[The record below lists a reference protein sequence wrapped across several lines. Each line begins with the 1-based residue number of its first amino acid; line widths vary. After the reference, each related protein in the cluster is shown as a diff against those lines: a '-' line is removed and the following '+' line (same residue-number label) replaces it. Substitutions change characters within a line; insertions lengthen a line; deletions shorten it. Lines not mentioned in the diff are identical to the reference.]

1 MNRQRPQPNR
11 RILVIDDN
19 PAIHDDFRKIFAS
32 GGTTPSAIDA
42 VEAELFG
49 AAVKAPAAVTFELDS
64 AFQGHEGLAK
74 VQAALAA
81 GRPYAMA
88 FVDVRMPPGWDGI
101 ETIAHIWEAQ
111 PDLQAV
117 ICTAYSDY
125 SFDEIVGKLE
135 RADQLVILKK
145 PFDNIEALQLA
156 HALTEKWRLL
166 QEAQNRAAELEE
178 HVVVR
183 TAELQAA
190 NEKLQTEMSERA
202 RLEAAFR
209 QSQKMEAIG
218 QLAGGVA
225 HDFNNILTV
234 IRGYLCLVLA
244 DEKLEA
250 KIKDP
255 LQQVDAAAQRAA
267 NLTRQL
273 LTFSRKQLVQREAL
287 DLNDVITNVLK
298 MLHRLLG
305 EDIALQIETAAD
317 LPRIHADRAMM
328 EQVLVNLAVNARD
341 AMVNGGR
348 LLIETRRNEILSTPV
363 SAHADARPGRFV
375 CLTVADTGTGMTS
388 EVLTHLFEPFFTTK
402 EVGKGTG
409 LGLATV
415 FGIVKQHDGW
425 IEVSSE
431 PGQGAR
437 FKIYFPEHHPA
448 PANKPA
454 AMLAPARPQGGNETI
469 FLVEDEP
476 ALRGVAAKVLRNYG
490 YAVITAT
497 SGAEALKAWPDHAEK
512 VDLLLTDMVMP
523 DGVSGRELAQQLRTV
538 KPDLKVLFSS
548 GYSTE
553 LVGRDALL
561 QDGKNFLPKPY
572 NPDKLARTVRKCLD
586 NPAAALLGVNG
597 ES

>member
-1 MNRQRPQPNR
+1 MSHAPIQPNR
-11 RILVIDDN
+11 RLLIIDDN
-19 PAIHDDFRKIFAS
+19 PAIHDDFRKIFS
-32 GGTTPSAIDA
+32 GTSAATSAIDA

-49 AAVKAPAAVTFELDS
+49 GETGAGAAVTFELDS
-64 AFQGHEGLAK
+64 AFQGQEGLAK

-101 ETIAHIWEAQ
+101 ETIARIWEAQ

-125 SFDEIVGKLE
+125 SFDEIVRKLG
-135 RADQLVILKK
+135 RPDQLVILKK

-166 QEAQNRAAELEE
+166 GEARDRAEDLEQR
-178 HVVVR
+178 VAAR
-183 TAELQAA
+183 TMELQVA
-190 NEKLQTEMSERA
+190 NEKLQAEMQERV
-202 RLEAAFR
+202 RLEMAFR

-250 KIKDP
+250 RIKEP

-287 DLNDVITNVLK
+287 DLNEVITHITK

-305 EDIALQIETAAD
+305 EDIALEIEAAAD
-317 LPRIHADRAMM
+317 LPLVHADRAMM

-341 AMVNGGR
+341 AMLNGGR
-348 LLIETRRNEILSTPV
+348 LLIETRREEILPGPPP
-363 SAHADARPGRFV
+363 ANPDARAGRFV
-375 CLTVADTGTGMTS
+375 CLTVADSGVGIAPETMA
-388 EVLTHLFEPFFTTK
+388 HLFEPFFTTK

-409 LGLATV
+409 LGLATIY
-415 FGIVKQHDGW
+415 GIVKQHEGW
-425 IEVSSE
+425 IEVLSP

-437 FKIYFPEHHPA
+437 FKIYLPEHHPIPDAKTPVHPA
-448 PANKPA
+448 PT
-454 AMLAPARPQGGNETI
+454 RPTGGQETI

-490 YAVITAT
+490 YRVITAS
-497 SGAEALKAWPDHAEK
+497 SGVEALQVWPTHAEQ

-523 DGVSGRELAQQLRTV
+523 DGISGRELARQLLLV
-538 KPDLKVLFSS
+538 KPKLKVLYSS

-572 NPDKLARTVRKCLD
+572 NPDKLAHTVRKCLD
-586 NPAAALLGVNG
+586 NATPLLDVKV
-597 ES
+597 EV

>member
-1 MNRQRPQPNR
+1 MTNQPTQSNR
-11 RILVIDDN
+11 RILIVDDN
-19 PAIHDDFRKIFAS
+19 PAIHDDFRKIFAG
-32 GGTTPSAIDA
+32 GGTPTLAIDA

-49 AAVKAPAAVTFELDS
+49 QAIKAPAAVTFELDS

-101 ETIAHIWEAQ
+101 ETLARIWAVQ

-166 QEAQNRAAELEE
+166 RAAQNRATELEQ
-178 HVVVR
+178 HVAAR

-190 NEKLQTEMSERA
+190 NEKLQAEIGERA
-202 RLEAAFR
+202 RLEQAFR

-250 KIKDP
+250 RIKDP

-267 NLTRQL
+267 NLTRPL

-287 DLNDVITNVLK
+287 DLNEVITNILK

-305 EDIALQIETAAD
+305 EDIALQVETAAD

-341 AMVNGGR
+341 AMLNGGR
-348 LLIETRRNEILSTPV
+348 LLIETRRNEILSAP
-363 SAHADARPGRFV
+363 AAANPDARPGRFV
-375 CLTVADTGTGMTS
+375 CLTVADTGAGMAS
-388 EVLTHLFEPFFTTK
+388 EVLAHLFEPFFTTK

-415 FGIVKQHDGW
+415 FGIVKQHEGW
-425 IEVSSE
+425 IEVASE
-431 PGQGAR
+431 PGQGAC
-437 FKIYFPEHHPA
+437 FKIYFPEHQLAQSPQ
-448 PANKPA
+448 PA
-454 AMLAPARPQGGNETI
+454 ARATPDRPMGGSETI

-490 YAVITAT
+490 YEVITAT
-497 SGAEALKAWPDHAEK
+497 SGAEALKTWPAHAAK

-523 DGVSGRELAQQLRTV
+523 DGVSGRELAQQLRAA
-538 KPDLKVLFSS
+538 KPALKVLFSS

-561 QDGKNFLPKPY
+561 HDGKNFLPKPY

-586 NPAAALLGVNG
+586 NAAVALLGLHG

>member
-1 MNRQRPQPNR
+1 MMNQLFQPNR
-11 RILVIDDN
+11 RILIVDDN
-19 PAIHDDFRKIFAS
+19 PAIHADFQKIFSSRSDAV
-32 GGTTPSAIDA
+32 SAIDA

-49 AAVKAPAAVTFELDS
+49 EKAPAPTAVTFELDS
-64 AFQGHEGLAK
+64 AYQGHEGLAK
-74 VQAALAA
+74 VQAAQAA

-101 ETIAHIWEAQ
+101 ETIARIWEVQ

-117 ICTAYSDY
+117 ICTAYADY
-125 SFDEIVGKLE
+125 SFDEIVRKLE
-135 RADQLVILKK
+135 RADQLAILKK

-156 HALTEKWRLL
+156 HALTEKWRLAL
-166 QEAQNRAAELEE
+166 QARHRAAELEQ
-178 HVVVR
+178 HVAAR
-183 TAELQAA
+183 TAELQLA
-190 NEKLQTEMSERA
+190 NEKLQAEMHMRA
-202 RLEAAFR
+202 RLEGALR

-234 IRGYLCLVLA
+234 IRGYLCLILA

-250 KIKDP
+250 RIKDP

-287 DLNDVITNVLK
+287 DLNDVLTHILK
-298 MLHRLLG
+298 MLQRLLG
-305 EDIALQIETAAD
+305 EDIALQIEPAAE

-341 AMVNGGR
+341 AMLNGGQLR
-348 LLIETRRNEILSTPV
+348 IQTRREEIV
-363 SAHADARPGRFV
+363 SLPATTHPEARPGRFV
-375 CLTVADTGTGMTS
+375 CLTVADTGAGMTA
-388 EVLTHLFEPFFTTK
+388 EVLAHLFEPFFTTK

-415 FGIVKQHDGW
+415 FGIVKQHEGW
-425 IEVSSE
+425 LEVTSE
-431 PGQGAR
+431 VGQGSR
-437 FKIYFPEHHPA
+437 FKIYFPEYHPV
-448 PANKPA
+448 PSSQPTVNA
-454 AMLAPARPQGGNETI
+454 AVARPVGGKETI

-490 YAVITAT
+490 YHVITAI
-497 SGAEALKAWPDHAEK
+497 SGAEALKAWPEHADR

-523 DGVSGRELAQQLRTV
+523 DGVSGRELAQQLRAT
-538 KPDLKVLFSS
+538 KPELKVLFSS

-586 NPAAALLGVNG
+586 NAAAPLLGLSAVP
-597 ES
+597 

>member
-1 MNRQRPQPNR
+1 MTNQMLQPNR
-11 RILVIDDN
+11 RILIIDDN
-19 PAIHDDFRKIFAS
+19 PAIHEDFRKIFSS
-32 GGTTPSAIDA
+32 GSPAATAIDA

-49 AAVKAPAAVTFELDS
+49 SETKAAPAVTFELDS
-64 AFQGHEGLAK
+64 AYQGHEGLAK

-101 ETIAHIWEAQ
+101 ETIARIWAVQ

-166 QEAQNRAAELEE
+166 LEAQNRAAELEQ
-178 HVVVR
+178 HVVAR

-190 NEKLQTEMSERA
+190 NEKLKAEMNERA
-202 RLEAAFR
+202 RLEGALR

-234 IRGYLCLVLA
+234 IRGYLCLILA

-250 KIKDP
+250 RIKDP

-287 DLNDVITNVLK
+287 DLNDVITNIIK

-305 EDIALQIETAAD
+305 EDIALQIETAAE

-341 AMVNGGR
+341 AMLNGGQ
-348 LLIETRRNEILSTPV
+348 LLIQTRREEIV
-363 SAHADARPGRFV
+363 SLPGGANPEARPGRFV
-375 CLTVADTGTGMTS
+375 CLTVVDTGAGMTT
-388 EVLTHLFEPFFTTK
+388 EVMAHLFEPFFTTK

-415 FGIVKQHDGW
+415 FGIVKQHEGW
-425 IEVSSE
+425 IEVASQ

-437 FKIYFPEHHPA
+437 FKIYFPEYHPVQTNQPGT
-448 PANKPA
+448 PA
-454 AMLAPARPQGGNETI
+454 APARPAGGTETI

-490 YAVITAT
+490 YQVITAT
-497 SGAEALKAWPDHAEK
+497 SGAEALQAWPAHAAK

-523 DGVSGRELAQQLRTV
+523 DGVSGRELAQQLRAA
-538 KPDLKVLFSS
+538 KPGLKVLFSS

-586 NPAAALLGVNG
+586 NAAAALLGASG